1 MPAIEK
7 TCRAGAGKPMK
18 IHKES
23 KEGACVTEKVLVQ
36 YMTNKNR
43 RRRRGRR
50 RGCTEDHAKML
61 KSAGFELSDWAL
73 PVAALSLVAL
83 AVLVFFLVRLLRPL
97 LSRMGMGKKE
107 SAQERMEGL
116 RQAAGADR
124 APLRTGRGRREG
136 HRPLRRGQGGRR
148 SPAQHGLQ
156 RRRTD
161 EPDPGGA
168 GKGGGA
174 AGTVGQR
181 GARIIRTDR

>member
-1 MPAIEK
+1 
-7 TCRAGAGKPMK
+7 MK

-73 PVAALSLVAL
+73 PLAALSLVAL

-97 LSRMGMGKKE
+97 LSRMGKGKKE
-107 SAQERMEGL
+107 SVQERMEGL
-116 RQAAGADR
+116 RQAAAKVTAHCGEAR
-124 APLRTGRGRREG
+124 AAAGPLLSTDYSAGDQMSRILGELAKAAELQEQLDSAVQELSERTGD
-136 HRPLRRGQGGRR
+136 HR
-148 SPAQHGLQ
+148 
-156 RRRTD
+156 
-161 EPDPGGA
+161 
-168 GKGGGA
+168 
-174 AGTVGQR
+174 
-181 GARIIRTDR
+181 